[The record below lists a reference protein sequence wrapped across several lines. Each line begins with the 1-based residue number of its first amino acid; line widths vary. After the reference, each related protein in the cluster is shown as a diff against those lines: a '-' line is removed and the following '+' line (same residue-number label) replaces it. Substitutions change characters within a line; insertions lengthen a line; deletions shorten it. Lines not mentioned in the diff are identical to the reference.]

1 MSFDLGMLSKY
12 HYYTGI
18 IFKAYTYGTGDYI
31 VTGGRYDKLLVQFGK
46 DTPAVGFA
54 IVVDQVMAALSRQQI
69 DTPVTL
75 VNTVILY
82 EATARDNA
90 IRLGRYFK
98 ERGLAVQSMK
108 RRQDKSLEDYRAM
121 TLGCHM
127 RILLYLKDDGRVVT
141 AMDMVNGSAD
151 EIPIEAY
158 E

>member
-1 MSFDLGMLSKY
+1 M
-12 HYYTGI
+12 
-18 IFKAYTYGTGDYI
+18 
-31 VTGGRYDKLLVQFGK
+31 
-46 DTPAVGFA
+46 
-54 IVVDQVMAALSRQQI
+54 
-69 DTPVTL
+69 TL

-121 TLGCHM
+121 TLGRHM
-127 RILLYLKDDGRVVT
+127 RNLLYLKDDGRVVT

>member
-75 VNTVILY
+75 VNTVIIY

-121 TLGCHM
+121 TLGRHM
-127 RILLYLKDDGRVVT
+127 RNLLYLKDDGRVVT
-141 AMDMVNGSAD
+141 TMDMVNDSAD

>member
-1 MSFDLGMLSKY
+1 MISFWCSLAR
-12 HYYTGI
+12 I
-18 IFKAYTYGTGDYI
+18 
-31 VTGGRYDKLLVQFGK
+31 R
-46 DTPAVGFA
+46 FA

-108 RRQDKSLEDYRAM
+108 RRQDKSLEDYRSM
-121 TLGCHM
+121 TLGRHM
-127 RILLYLKDDGRVVT
+127 RNLLYLKDDGRVVT